1 MLSTLTLAAPRI
13 TRPELRSDMP
23 LVWREPGRLQVAD
36 TGTTI
41 ERATP
46 GLYAWLQQIDGVRT
60 WPQLAQLL
68 DDADDPAPEDAA
80 RAVRLLAAC
89 GALND
94 AAAMPAH
101 WRWSGADERY
111 RELGDLAAAAHVFGD
126 PHAANA
132 VLERR
137 NRVRASVVGDGP
149 LPNAT
154 RRMLT
159 ASGMRTVDDASA
171 DVRILA
177 RGGFPDVFDDPT
189 ADDYDRPHLAVTV
202 FGERA
207 LIGPMVVPGET
218 SCLRCRHLHRLDADP
233 SWSMVSLHLASAG
246 SRIPVPPQDRLL
258 VQLAAVRAVL
268 MVRQWVDDPH
278 RQQLWAD
285 FAWEVWL
292 PAGLVQRIERPPHP
306 LCGCRWSASR

>member
-1 MLSTLTLAAPRI
+1 MPSTLSLAAPRI
-13 TRPELRSDMP
+13 ARPELRSDMP
-23 LVWREPGRLQVAD
+23 LLWREPGRLQIGD
-36 TGTTI
+36 TAVTI

-46 GLYAWLQQIDGVRT
+46 GLYTWLQHIDGVRT
-60 WPQLAQLL
+60 WGQLEQLL
-68 DDADDPAPEDAA
+68 DEVDDPTPDDAA
-80 RAVRLLAAC
+80 RAVRLLSTC

-94 AAAMPAH
+94 AASMPAH
-101 WRWSGADERY
+101 WRWMGADDRY

-137 NRVRASVVGDGP
+137 NLVRAAVVGEGAVPD
-149 LPNAT
+149 AV
-154 RRMLT
+154 RRLLT
-159 ASGMRTVDDASA
+159 ISGMRVVNDGSD

-189 ADDYDRPHLAVTV
+189 ADDYDRPHVNVTV

-207 LIGPMVVPGET
+207 VIGPMVVPGHT

-233 SWSMVSLHLASAG
+233 TWSMTSLQLISAG
-246 SRIPVPPQDRLL
+246 PRIPVPPLDRLL
-258 VQLAAVRAVL
+258 VQLAAIRSVL
-268 MVRQWVDDPH
+268 MVRQWVDDPN
-278 RQQLWAD
+278 RPQLWAD

-292 PAGLVQRIERPPHP
+292 PAGLVQRVDRPPHP
-306 LCGCRWSASR
+306 LCGCRWSAST